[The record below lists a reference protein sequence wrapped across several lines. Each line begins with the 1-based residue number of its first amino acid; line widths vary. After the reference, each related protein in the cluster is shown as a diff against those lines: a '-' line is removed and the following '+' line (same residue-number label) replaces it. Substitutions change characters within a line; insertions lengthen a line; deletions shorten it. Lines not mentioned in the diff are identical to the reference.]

1 VRRGKS
7 FPPTALSFPFNPPAT
22 PMSDHESGTEPKTK
36 DTGFIPGDDSW
47 TRWRN
52 TFTLLSGGMSP
63 EGRMQYRKARDDR
76 YEEADIKRCEKYRD
90 YLLSYSMK
98 HPRSWKWRGMMC

>member
-1 VRRGKS
+1 
-7 FPPTALSFPFNPPAT
+7 
-22 PMSDHESGTEPKTK
+22 MSDDESKTELKTK
-36 DTGFIPGDDSW
+36 DTGFLSGDDSW

-52 TFTLLSGGMSP
+52 TFTLLSGGMSA

-90 YLLSYSMK
+90 YLLSYSTK
-98 HPRSWKWRGMMC
+98 HPESWEWRRVID